1 MNINIPKKEISVVIG
16 LLFMATIM
24 SNPIQGT
31 MIPIRSPTPESK
43 NTNQVKENIN
53 NPKSHRSE
61 PEESHTVKRS
71 LKIPGL
77 IMGGLMLTTITGG
90 IALVAPPGGD
100 YTVPAT
106 VIDDPSL
113 PNMTIND
120 VNLHLE
126 TYGDADQ
133 PVIIVLHG
141 GPGADYRSLLGLQEL
156 ADQYH
161 VVFYDQR
168 GAGLSERV
176 SAEELTVSKYLKEL
190 DAIVNHFGQGK
201 PVHIIGHSWGAAL
214 ASGYLGYAP
223 EKVEKAVLAEPGYLN
238 MKEMQNWEENESRYT
253 KTLRYFIVSF
263 ITGFRAQR
271 IDGPDD
277 YARNDWIYSQMINYF
292 LNLPNNPYHCPGES
306 YDAPHWR
313 IGSIASDAIREES
326 PEEINRLEKGAEV
339 FQKPVLFLA
348 GECDT
353 WIGAD
358 LQAKHA
364 SLYTDATLEVIP
376 DAGHDM
382 FWDNPQVTLDVI
394 RDFFLE

>member
-1 MNINIPKKEISVVIG
+1 MKRKLLKKEISVMMG
-16 LLFMATIM
+16 LVFMATIL
-24 SNPIQGT
+24 SHPIQGS
-31 MIPIRSPTPESK
+31 MIPIMSPSPESNNSNQMK
-43 NTNQVKENIN
+43 KEFKKHDLPHSDFEKTNKVN
-53 NPKSHRSE
+53 H
-61 PEESHTVKRS
+61 S

-77 IMGGLMLTTITGG
+77 IMGVLMLTTVTGG
-90 IALVAPPGGD
+90 IALFAPTDAD

-106 VIDDPSL
+106 VVDDASL
-113 PNMTIND
+113 PSMKING
-120 VNLHLE
+120 VQLHLE
-126 TYGDADQ
+126 TYGEPDQ

-141 GPGADYRSLLGLQEL
+141 GPGADYRSLLGLKEL

-168 GAGLSERV
+168 GAGLSERL
-176 SAEELTVSKYLKEL
+176 SADELTIQDYLEEL
-190 DAIVNHFGQGK
+190 DAIVDHFGQGK
-201 PVHIIGHSWGAAL
+201 PVYIIGHSWGAAL

-223 EKVEKAVLAEPGYLN
+223 QKVEKAVLAEPGYLN
-238 MKEMQNWEENESRYT
+238 MEEMQEWLDNESRYT
-253 KTLRYFIVSF
+253 KTLRYFLVSF

-271 IDGPDD
+271 IDGPDE
-277 YARNDWIYSQMINYF
+277 YARNDYIYSKMITYF

-353 WIGAD
+353 WIGPD
-358 LQAKHA
+358 LQAKHVD
-364 SLYTDATLEVIP
+364 LYTNAMLEVIP

-382 FWDNPQVTLDVI
+382 FWDNPQVTMNVI
-394 RDFFLE
+394 RDFLV